1 MKTIQGIGASAG
13 FAVGPVFLYTD
24 ALPSIEPKRVDSVE
38 AELIRLRAAL
48 EKVGEKLEALEVE
61 TAAKVGKAEAEVF
74 AAHRLF
80 LVDPSFT
87 GEIEKSIHEHNIQ
100 AEAAV
105 QGVALKLRETFE
117 AMQDDYF
124 RARAA
129 DIMDVGG
136 QVIRELMGISAR
148 GLEQITS
155 PVIVLADELVPSATA
170 RMDASLVLGL
180 VTSRGGKSGH
190 AAILARSLGI
200 PAIVGAG
207 PEILKIDPGA
217 SIIIDGGAGT
227 ILLEADPQTQQEY
240 LQRKKQQQARLSH
253 ALTDAAQPAV
263 TLDGV
268 RVEVAGNIGSMA
280 EAGRVVEFGGEGVGL
295 LRTEFLF
302 LDRLTAPSEEEQFQ
316 TYAGIS
322 DKLGNRP
329 LIIRT
334 LDVGGDKPL
343 PYLPVP
349 SEDNPFLGNRGVRLC
364 LGRPDLFKIQLRA
377 ILRAAHGREIRI
389 MFPMVTTVGEVRA
402 ARALIAEAR
411 DEIVAAGGQAGTP
424 QVGIMVE
431 VPAAAL
437 TSDLLAA
444 EVDFFSIGTND
455 LTQYTLAVDR
465 TNPSVQNIADH
476 FHPSVLRLIRLTIQ
490 QAHEHGVWVG
500 LCGELA
506 GDPLA
511 TPLLLGMGL
520 DEFSMSSAS
529 IPFVKGVIRRWSK
542 EEAVALVDSALGQ
555 EDAQAVVAFLQKH
568 KKPESENS

>member
-38 AELIRLRAAL
+38 AELVRLRAAL
-48 EKVGEKLEALEVE
+48 ERVGEKLEALETE

-227 ILLEADPQTQQEY
+227 ILLEADPQIQQEY

-253 ALTDAAQPAV
+253 ALTNAAQPAV

-302 LDRLTAPSEEEQFQ
+302 LDRLIAPSEEEQFQ

-343 PYLPVP
+343 PYLPVS

-490 QAHEHGVWVG
+490 QAHERGVWVG

-529 IPFVKGVIRRWSK
+529 IPFVKGVIRRWSR
-542 EEAVALVDSALGQ
+542 EEAAALVDSALGQ
-555 EDAQAVVAFLQKH
+555 EDAQAVVAFLQQQ

>member
-302 LDRLTAPSEEEQFQ
+302 LDRLTAPSEEEQYQ

-343 PYLPVP
+343 SYLPVP

-411 DEIVAAGGQAGTP
+411 DEIVATGGQAGTP

-542 EEAVALVDSALGQ
+542 EEAATLVDSALGQ
-555 EDAQAVVAFLQKH
+555 EDAQAVVVFLQKH

>member
-1 MKTIQGIGASAG
+1 MKIIQGIGASSG
-13 FAVGPVFLYTD
+13 YAVGPAFIYTET
-24 ALPSIEPKRVDSVE
+24 LPTIEPRRINSTED
-38 AELIRLRAAL
+38 ELTRLKEAL
-48 EKVGEKLEALEVE
+48 EKVSAELEALEEE
-61 TAAKVGKAEAEVF
+61 TRQKVGKAEAEVF

-87 GEIEKSIHEHNIQ
+87 GEIEKSILEHSIQ

-117 AMQDDYF
+117 AMQDEYF

-129 DIMDVGG
+129 DIKDVGA
-136 QVIRELMGISAR
+136 QVIRALLGISSK
-148 GLEQITS
+148 GLEQIEK
-155 PVIVLADELVPSATA
+155 PLIVIAEELAPSDTA
-170 RMDASLVLGL
+170 RMNASLVLGL

-200 PAIVGAG
+200 PAVVGAG
-207 PEILKIDPGA
+207 PEILKITPEA
-217 SIIIDGGAGT
+217 SIILDGAEGR
-227 ILLEADPQTQQEY
+227 IILEADKQTEQEY
-240 LQRKKQQQARLSH
+240 LNLRQQQEARLSD
-253 ALTDAAQPAV
+253 ALAGSAEPAV

-268 RVEVAGNIGSMA
+268 QVEVVGNIGSIA

-302 LDRLTAPSEEEQFQ
+302 LERVTAPTEEEQYE
-316 TYAGIS
+316 TYVGIS
-322 DKLGNRP
+322 KELGNRP

-343 PYLPVP
+343 PYLPMP
-349 SEDNPFLGNRGVRLC
+349 QEDNPFLGNRGLRLC
-364 LGRPDLFKIQLRA
+364 LSKPDLFKTQLRA
-377 ILRAAHGREIRI
+377 ILRAAHSCDIKI
-389 MFPMVTTVGEVRA
+389 MFPMVTTVSEVRA
-402 ARALIAEAR
+402 AKKLVAEAR
-411 DEIVAAGGQAGTP
+411 GEVESTDQRAGNP
-424 QVGIMVE
+424 PIGIMVE
-431 VPAAAL
+431 VPAAAA
-437 TSDLLAA
+437 TADLLAT

-476 FHPSVLRLIRLTIQ
+476 FHPSVLRLIQQTIR
-490 QAHEHGVWVG
+490 QAHERGLWVG

-520 DEFSMSSAS
+520 DEFSMSAGS
-529 IPFVKGVIRRWSK
+529 IPFVKRTVRNWGRK
-542 EEAVALVDSALGQ
+542 EAAKIVDQALRQ
-555 EDAQAVVAFLQKH
+555 EDGQCVVEFLKTHQK
-568 KKPESENS
+568 KELENQ